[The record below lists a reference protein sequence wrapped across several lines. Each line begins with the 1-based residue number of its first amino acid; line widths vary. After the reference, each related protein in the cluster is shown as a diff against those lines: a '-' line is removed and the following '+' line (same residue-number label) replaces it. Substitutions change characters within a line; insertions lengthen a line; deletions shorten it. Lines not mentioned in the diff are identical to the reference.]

1 MRTLALLFSVL
12 ALSSATAM
20 AGEIV
25 ILDSGGTESRTR
37 APHHADGSRGSV
49 VFHDPLTGDSFIILE
64 RPSREEELGRRD
76 PGREAK
82 RASREARR
90 QRTKSP
96 PPLSL
101 EAETLFSPSPNDIG
115 RDAARA
121 ANDAHRMRIE
131 HK

>member
-1 MRTLALLFSVL
+1 MRTLALLLSVA
-12 ALSSATAM
+12 ALWSGTAV

-25 ILDSGGTESRTR
+25 ILDSGASESRTR
-37 APHHADGSRGSV
+37 APHHADRARDSV
-49 VFHDPLTGDSFIILE
+49 IFHDPLTGDSFIILE

-101 EAETLFSPSPNDIG
+101 EAETLFSPAPGDVG
-115 RDAARA
+115 HEAARA
-121 ANDAHRMRIE
+121 ANDAHRMRVQ
-131 HK
+131 KK